1 MRTINKLII
10 VLFLILNFGSSSFA
24 ENNFFEEGK
33 NKYNEQKYEESKFL
47 FQRSI
52 VFNPK
57 DKDSYLYLAKIYN
70 FEENKREEQKN
81 IDTVL
86 LLDPKNEEANYMLME
101 IELKRSNYSKVK
113 ELADNFSK
121 ICNKL
126 CDKKNSILESLK
138 NQWKQIAIHSKS
150 EPGRF
155 RTDSSHI
162 PGAKVSAV
170 ERGTDAL
177 LRQIAAIGPHTKAW
191 SESVIQSRGVQ
202 GVRVLAGLKALAG
215 RHQSDALEQACETA
229 LTYGANR
236 LKSIRNLLKRPASQI
251 QQPLPFIEE
260 HPIIRPLS
268 DYSVESLNAFR
279 KERDHEHDTP

>member
-1 MRTINKLII
+1 MRKINKFII
-10 VLFLILNFGSSSFA
+10 VLLLILNFGNFSFA

-33 NKYNEQKYEESKFL
+33 NKYDEKKYEESKFL

-121 ICNKL
+121 ICNQL
-126 CDKKNSILESLK
+126 CNKKNSILESLK
-138 NQWKQIAIHSKS
+138 NL
-150 EPGRF
+150 EP
-155 RTDSSHI
+155 
-162 PGAKVSAV
+162 KN
-170 ERGTDAL
+170 
-177 LRQIAAIGPHTKAW
+177 
-191 SESVIQSRGVQ
+191 ES
-202 GVRVLAGLKALAG
+202 
-215 RHQSDALEQACETA
+215 
-229 LTYGANR
+229 
-236 LKSIRNLLKRPASQI
+236 
-251 QQPLPFIEE
+251 
-260 HPIIRPLS
+260 
-268 DYSVESLNAFR
+268 
-279 KERDHEHDTP
+279 